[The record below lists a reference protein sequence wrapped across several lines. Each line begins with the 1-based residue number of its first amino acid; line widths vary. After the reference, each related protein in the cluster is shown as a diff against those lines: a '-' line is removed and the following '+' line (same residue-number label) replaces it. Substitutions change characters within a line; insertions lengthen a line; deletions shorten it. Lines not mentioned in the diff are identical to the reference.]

1 MYVGFALAAYAVVG
15 NDVIQT
21 LGVFLSSNSKR
32 PWYILWLFAGS
43 IMAFAVIYGWSTS
56 SSQRVVL
63 EGEYVQIEGQD
74 FYVNYRH
81 IKQDTSLNDK
91 FFSMLVYPSE
101 WGKLDEEEQKAYKT
115 RKDFSNLVLY
125 TKTEA
130 GFAPAREIQA
140 KVLET
145 FKLEFLQ
152 GQQTE
157 QVTLKNQQ
165 IHDVSFDRLERYDYP
180 FEIAWWYLLPPLV
193 LLFITRLGIPVS
205 TTFLILTFFSPK
217 ELESMLI
224 KSLSGYAVAFGAA
237 FAIYFLIST
246 RVEQR
251 FFNSPLDE
259 KTQNG
264 RIWTAALWLSTAYLW
279 WNWLSQDFANIYVY
293 LDRDVDVS
301 TLAISLVLLLA
312 MLAYIFAQRGG
323 TIQAIV
329 TSKTNVTDIRSSALI
344 NIIYGTVL
352 LIFKEWSNVP
362 MSTTWVFL
370 GLLAGREYAIR
381 YQVFN
386 KLDNKLHKMIGKD
399 LGKAF
404 LGLVV
409 SIALVFLI
417 RAIESA

>member
-1 MYVGFALAAYAVVG
+1 MYLGFALAAYAVVG

-43 IMAFAVIYGWSTS
+43 ILTFAVIYSWSNS
-56 SSQRVVL
+56 ASHRVVL

-74 FYVNYRH
+74 FYLNYRD
-81 IKQDTSLNDK
+81 IKEDSILNIK
-91 FFSMLVYPSE
+91 FFPMLVYPSE

-125 TKTEA
+125 KKQGDA
-130 GFAPAREIQA
+130 FVAVREIQA
-140 KVLET
+140 KVMET
-145 FKLEFLQ
+145 FQLEFLD
-152 GQQTE
+152 GSKTE
-157 QVTLKNQQ
+157 QVSLKNKP

-224 KSLSGYAVAFGAA
+224 KSLSGYGVAFGAA
-237 FAIYFLIST
+237 IILYFLISK
-246 RVEQR
+246 RVEKR
-251 FFNSPLDE
+251 FFDTPLDE
-259 KTQNG
+259 TTRNG
-264 RIWTAALWLSTAYLW
+264 RIWTATLWLSTGYLW
-279 WNWLSQDFANIYVY
+279 WNWLSQDFANIYAY
-293 LDRDVDVS
+293 LDRDVSVG
-301 TLAISLVLLLA
+301 TLVISLVLLLT
-312 MLAYIFAQRGG
+312 MLAFIFAQRGG

-352 LIFKEWSNVP
+352 LVFKEWSNVP

-381 YQVFN
+381 YQVFK
-386 KLDNKLHKMIGKD
+386 KLDRKLHTMIGRD

-417 RAIESA
+417 RAIETT

>member
-1 MYVGFALAAYAVVG
+1 MYLGFALAAYAVVG

-32 PWYILWLFAGS
+32 PWYILWLFAGG

-63 EGEYVQIEGQD
+63 EGEYVQVEGQD
-74 FYVNYRH
+74 YYLNYRH
-81 IKQDTSLNDK
+81 IKENEELPSK
-91 FFSMLVYPSE
+91 FFPMLVYPSE
-101 WGKLDEEEQKAYKT
+101 WGKMDEEEQRAFLGNKEYITLTLFQKEGES
-115 RKDFSNLVLY
+115 FSPLKEISARVMGTFQLEFQEGQ
-125 TKTEA
+125 KTE
-130 GFAPAREIQA
+130 R
-140 KVLET
+140 VSLR
-145 FKLEFLQ
+145 
-152 GQQTE
+152 
-157 QVTLKNQQ
+157 NRQ

-193 LLFITRLGIPVS
+193 LLIITRFGIPVS

-237 FAIYFLIST
+237 VVFYFLISK
-246 RVEQR
+246 RIEQR
-251 FFNSPLDE
+251 FFNNTLDE
-259 KTQNG
+259 KTRNG
-264 RIWTAALWLSTAYLW
+264 RIWTAALWLSTGYLW
-279 WNWLSQDFANIYVY
+279 WNWLSQDFANIYAY
-293 LDRDVDVS
+293 LDRDVDVT
-301 TLAISLVLLLA
+301 TLVISVVLLLT

-323 TIQAIV
+323 KIQEIV

-344 NIIYGTVL
+344 NVIYGTVL

-381 YQVFN
+381 YQVF
-386 KLDNKLHKMIGKD
+386 KKIDNKLHKMIGRD

-417 RAIESA
+417 RALETT

>member
-1 MYVGFALAAYAVVG
+1 MYAGFALAAYAVVG

-43 IMAFAVIYGWSTS
+43 IMTFAVIYGWSTS
-56 SSQRVVL
+56 ASQRVVL
-63 EGEYVQIEGQD
+63 ESEYVQIEGQE
-74 FYVNYRH
+74 FFLNYRH
-81 IKQDTSLNDK
+81 IKEDSILSEK
-91 FFSMLVYPSE
+91 FFPMLAYPSQ
-101 WGKLDEEEQKAYKT
+101 WKKLDPEEQKEYKT
-115 RKDFSNLVLY
+115 HKNFANIVLY
-125 TKTEA
+125 RKLGETFVATK
-130 GFAPAREIQA
+130 EIQA

-145 FKLEFLQ
+145 FRLEFLE
-152 GQQTE
+152 GEKTE
-157 QVTLKNQQ
+157 QVTLKNKR

-217 ELESMLI
+217 ELEAMLL
-224 KSLSGYAVAFGAA
+224 KSLSGYGVAFGAA
-237 FAIYFLIST
+237 IILYFIFSK
-246 RVEQR
+246 RVEKR
-251 FFNSPLDE
+251 FFNNPLDE
-259 KTQNG
+259 TTRNG
-264 RIWTAALWLSTAYLW
+264 KLWTAALWLSTAYLW

-293 LDRDVDVS
+293 LERDVSVG
-301 TLAISLVLLLA
+301 TLAISLVLLLT

-323 TIQAIV
+323 SIQAIV

-344 NIIYGTVL
+344 NLIYGTVL

-381 YQVFN
+381 YQVFD
-386 KLDNKLHKMIGKD
+386 KLDSKLHKMIGRD
-399 LGKAF
+399 LGKAA
-404 LGLVV
+404 LGLII

-417 RAIESA
+417 RMIQTA

>member
-32 PWYILWLFAGS
+32 PWYVLWLFAGS
-43 IMAFAVIYGWSTS
+43 IMAFAVVYSWSTS
-56 SSQRVVL
+56 ASQRVVMD
-63 EGEYVQIEGQD
+63 GEYVQIEGQD
-74 FYVNYRH
+74 LYVNYRH
-81 IKQDTSLNDK
+81 FKEDSLLSKD
-91 FFSMLVYPSE
+91 FFPMLVYPSQWKKLNE
-101 WGKLDEEEQKAYKT
+101 EKQEALKNGKKFFLI
-115 RKDFSNLVLY
+115 VLY
-125 TKTEA
+125 RKQGDDFVAAKEIN
-130 GFAPAREIQA
+130 AR
-140 KVLET
+140 VLET
-145 FKLEFLQ
+145 FQLEFLQ
-152 GQQTE
+152 GQKTE
-157 QVTLKNQQ
+157 RVSLKNKR

-180 FEIAWWYLLPPLV
+180 FEIAWWYILPPLV

-224 KSLSGYAVAFGAA
+224 KSLSGYGVAFGAA
-237 FAIYFLIST
+237 ILLYFFISK
-246 RVEQR
+246 RVEKR
-251 FFNSPLDE
+251 FFDSPLDE
-259 KTQNG
+259 NTQKG
-264 RIWTAALWLSTAYLW
+264 RIWSITLWLSTGYLW
-279 WNWLSQDFANIYVY
+279 WNWLSQDFANIYAY
-293 LDRDVDVS
+293 LDRDVS
-301 TLAISLVLLLA
+301 LNTLIFSVIILLA

-381 YQVFN
+381 YQVFG
-386 KLDNKLHKMIGKD
+386 KLDKKLHSMIGKD

-417 RAIESA
+417 RALEST